1 MWKQMTFVLGYT
13 IIFSYTFFDSL
24 FVPTDVMKSILLLFS
39 SKEKTSFY
47 DCIVI
52 YLFFLP
58 LLLYTMLYIYIYI
71 YTYIYI
77 LYTVR
82 KRIERVYHLDR
93 SLLLKDCKPKRKDSI
108 PFSVTYNSVLP
119 NIKEIINKHWDI
131 LNIDSSF
138 KEIFNSLQL
147 MIAFRKNT
155 SLKQLIGTN
164 TIRNNQK
171 FLTPTQTTTAGQCTP
186 CYTSRSLC
194 CQQVLKTTTFTS
206 TQTRETFTIFHQV
219 TCHSNYVIYL
229 LECIMCKIQYVG
241 KSETFNIRLNNHRK
255 DIKNQ
260 TPLKHVNIS
269 ITMNTHSVN
278 MANLW

>member
-1 MWKQMTFVLGYT
+1 M
-13 IIFSYTFFDSL
+13 
-24 FVPTDVMKSILLLFS
+24 
-39 SKEKTSFY
+39 
-47 DCIVI
+47 
-52 YLFFLP
+52 
-58 LLLYTMLYIYIYI
+58 
-71 YTYIYI
+71 
-77 LYTVR
+77 
-82 KRIERVYHLDR
+82 
-93 SLLLKDCKPKRKDSI
+93 
-108 PFSVTYNSVLP
+108 LP
-119 NIKEIINKHWDI
+119 NIKEIINKHWHV

-147 MIAFRKNT
+147 TIAFHKNT

-164 TIRNNQK
+164 TIRNHQK

-241 KSETFNIRLNNHRK
+241 KSETSFNIRLNNHRK
-255 DIKNQ
+255 DIKKPNATEACKHFNNNEHTFSKHGKFIIIEQLRNINTTSTKTLKLRLKERENFWIKKLKTLTPYGLNQ
-260 TPLKHVNIS
+260 ELN
-269 ITMNTHSVN
+269 
-278 MANLW
+278 